1 MKHPFRWL
9 IGAALLGLA
18 VQPVLL
24 PHPGWVQAVVGGAA
38 GAQGYALAAL
48 GGVLLRRIP
57 RPAAIRTPVTV
68 RPIVTAA
75 LGAVLIAVATLT
87 AHTGQLALSA
97 RTQMPGPTLLADA
110 LAVAGAVLFG
120 TVLIGVGSAVRTMV
134 RRLSLGLRPVPRRVA
149 ALGLV
154 PALVL
159 TGSSAAAA
167 DGTALDITSSVSS
180 TMGVKG
186 AEFLPAR

>member
-48 GGVLLRRIP
+48 GGVLLRRIQ
-57 RPAAIRTPVTV
+57 RPSAIRTPVTV

-97 RTQMPGPTLLADA
+97 RTQMPASGSDGPFA
-110 LAVAGAVLFG
+110 AG
-120 TVLIGVGSAVRTMV
+120 S
-134 RRLSLGLRPVPRRVA
+134 
-149 ALGLV
+149 
-154 PALVL
+154 
-159 TGSSAAAA
+159 
-167 DGTALDITSSVSS
+167 TSSGSVARCTAFRRSASS
-180 TMGVKG
+180 T
-186 AEFLPAR
+186 L